1 MIECNSFLRFSWITE
16 FRVITLVYW
25 LSFFSV
31 FNTHT
36 HTQKQC
42 LRFWNLTIFLVIL
55 FWLEIETINW
65 VIMDNTRKHH
75 CQLKKLLFY
84 SEEFAPISSVNR
96 KKSYFLHSTSINSPF
111 FLPFVRRFFFS
122 VIHTVFDLKNGSK
135 YPDIWQNEVTS

>member
-1 MIECNSFLRFSWITE
+1 MQFVSSIQLNHRISCYYFGLLAELLFCLQ
-16 FRVITLVYW
+16 
-25 LSFFSV
+25 
-31 FNTHT
+31 HT

-84 SEEFAPISSVNR
+84 SEAFAPISSVNR